1 MEMSKVSYKILL
13 IDDDLDFVNAT
24 ETVLRSKSNYEVI
37 TATDGNT
44 GLAKANDEKPDLILL
59 DIIMPVE
66 DGFAA
71 AKKLKADPELQ
82 DIPVVLLTSFS
93 QRVGETNLAV
103 SQGLDLDVEDYLEKP
118 IEPQDLLQKVEQLL
132 QR

>member
-1 MEMSKVSYKILL
+1 MSKTTFKILL
-13 IDDDLDFVNAT
+13 IDDDLDFLEAT
-24 ETVLRSKSNYEVI
+24 ETVLKSNSNYEII
-37 TATDGNT
+37 TATNGDI
-44 GLAKANDEKPDLILL
+44 GLQMAKDEKPDLILL

-66 DGFAA
+66 DGFTA
-71 AKKLKADPELQ
+71 AKKLKSDRQLQ

-103 SQGLDLDVEDYLEKP
+103 SQGMDLEAEDYIEKP
-118 IEPQDLLQKVEQLL
+118 VSPPELLRKVEKLL

>member
-1 MEMSKVSYKILL
+1 MSKTTPKILL

-24 ETVLRSKSNYEVI
+24 ETILRSKSNYEVI

-44 GLAKANDEKPDLILL
+44 GLAKAKEEKPDLILL
-59 DIIMPVE
+59 DIIMPVA

>member
-1 MEMSKVSYKILL
+1 MSKTTHKILL
-13 IDDDLDFVNAT
+13 IDDDLDFLNAT

-44 GLAKANDEKPDLILL
+44 GLAKAKEEKPDLILL

-71 AKKLKADPELQ
+71 AKKLKSAPELQ

-118 IEPQDLLQKVEQLL
+118 IGPQDLLQKVEQVL

>member
-1 MEMSKVSYKILL
+1 MSKTTHKILL
-13 IDDDLDFVNAT
+13 IDDDLDFLNAT

-44 GLAKANDEKPDLILL
+44 GLAKAKEEKPDLILL

-71 AKKLKADPELQ
+71 AKKLKSARSCRISPWCC
-82 DIPVVLLTSFS
+82 
-93 QRVGETNLAV
+93 
-103 SQGLDLDVEDYLEKP
+103 
-118 IEPQDLLQKVEQLL
+118 
-132 QR
+132 

>member
-1 MEMSKVSYKILL
+1 MSKTTHKILL
-13 IDDDLDFVNAT
+13 IDDDLDFLNAT
-24 ETVLRSKSNYEVI
+24 ETVLRSKSKYEVI

-44 GLAKANDEKPDLILL
+44 GLAKAKEEKPDLILL
-59 DIIMPVE
+59 DIIMPIE

-93 QRVGETNLAV
+93 QRLGETNLAV

-118 IEPQDLLQKVEQLL
+118 IEPQALLQKVEQVL

>member
-1 MEMSKVSYKILL
+1 MSKTTPKILL
-13 IDDDLDFVNAT
+13 IDDDLDFLNAT

-44 GLAKANDEKPDLILL
+44 GLDKAKEEKPDLILL

-118 IEPQDLLQKVEQLL
+118 IEPQDLLQKVEQVL

>member
-1 MEMSKVSYKILL
+1 MSKTTFKILL
-13 IDDDLDFVNAT
+13 IDDDLDFLEAT
-24 ETVLRSKSNYEVI
+24 ETVLKSNSNYEVI
-37 TATDGNT
+37 TATDGNI
-44 GLAKANDEKPDLILL
+44 GLQMAKDEKPDLILL

-66 DGFAA
+66 DGFTS
-71 AKKLKADPELQ
+71 AKKLKNDCQLQ

-103 SQGLDLDVEDYLEKP
+103 NQGMDLEAEDYIEKP
-118 IEPQDLLQKVEQLL
+118 VSPQELLRRVEKLL

>member
-1 MEMSKVSYKILL
+1 MSKTTPKILL

-44 GLAKANDEKPDLILL
+44 GLAKAKEEKPDLILL
-59 DIIMPVE
+59 DIIMPVA

-71 AKKLKADPELQ
+71 AEKLKADPELQ

-118 IEPQDLLQKVEQLL
+118 IEPHDLLQKVEQLL

>member
-1 MEMSKVSYKILL
+1 MSKTTPKILL
-13 IDDDLDFVNAT
+13 IDDDLDFLNAT

-44 GLAKANDEKPDLILL
+44 GLAKAKEEKPDLILL

-118 IEPQDLLQKVEQLL
+118 IEPQDLLQKVEQVL

>member
-1 MEMSKVSYKILL
+1 MSKTTPKILL
-13 IDDDLDFVNAT
+13 IDDDLDFLNAT

-44 GLAKANDEKPDLILL
+44 GLAKAKDEKPDLILL

-118 IEPQDLLQKVEQLL
+118 IEPQDLLQKVEQVL

>member
-1 MEMSKVSYKILL
+1 MSKTTLKILL

-44 GLAKANDEKPDLILL
+44 GLAKAKEEKPDLILL

-93 QRVGETNLAV
+93 QRLGETNLAV

-118 IEPQDLLQKVEQLL
+118 IEPQALLQKVEQLL